1 MNRYSFNPYQRQQ
14 RDQVR
19 HRPHA
24 PNGTQKQK
32 ILPPLYDYLDKHVF
46 VELKNGGGK
55 VSGILTGFDVFQN
68 LAIGD
73 SLDESRVGV
82 KTQMGEIV
90 R

>member
-1 MNRYSFNPYQRQQ
+1 MSRYSFNPYERQQ
-14 RDQVR
+14 KQQVR
-19 HRPHA
+19 RRSQPQKD
-24 PNGTQKQK
+24 TQKQK

-73 SLDESRVGV
+73 SLDESQVGAKV
-82 KTQMGEIV
+82 QMGEIV
-90 R
+90 